1 LSDTKDFQRVQRTGV
16 IFFMVRTKR
25 FQHIMD
31 VLGARRITKPVSW
44 LLLYLMPVAAAIAFY
59 LFLTELGIYLS
70 PRGHLV
76 ATNVR
81 TINILANIG
90 IPGINPYIPIVYGW
104 IALVVA
110 LVVHEGAHGV
120 ISRSLNIPVKSSGLV
135 FLLFVPIGA
144 FVEPDDAAMRS
155 AKARDSLR
163 VLGGGPGVN
172 LIVGAVSLLL
182 LVGVVSTMVPVSN
195 GVFIETVYANS
206 PAASRGL
213 QYGDFITAVNGA
225 PITSPQAISN
235 SSWYKP
241 GNVVNMTILRSGKT
255 IQLLNVKL
263 NSSGYL
269 IGIGEGDLGSIVSKY
284 SSITLGG
291 MVQYACIPTLPF
303 CQSVVP
309 FSDQL
314 EGFYTSPLG
323 AVLPAVANLLFWVY
337 FLNFSLAI
345 INALP
350 IWPFD
355 GGQAFQIGVKALA
368 KDRLTESGVQNITII
383 ATLAVAAIL
392 LVVILGPYVG
402 IF

>member
-1 LSDTKDFQRVQRTGV
+1 MSDSKDFQRVQRTGG

-31 VLGARRITKPVSW
+31 VLGARRITRPASW
-44 LLLYLMPVAAAIAFY
+44 FLLYLMPIAAAIAFY

-70 PRGHLV
+70 PRGHEI
-76 ATNVR
+76 ATGVR

-120 ISRSLNIPVKSSGLV
+120 ISRSLNIPVESSGLV

-155 AKARDSLR
+155 ARARDSLR

-172 LIVGAVSLLL
+172 LVVGAISLLL
-182 LVGVVSTMVPVSN
+182 LIGVVSTMVPVSN
-195 GVFIETVYANS
+195 GIFVNTVFANT

-213 QYGDFITAVNGA
+213 QYGDFITAVNGV
-225 PITSPQAISN
+225 PITGQQSIVN
-235 SSWYKP
+235 SSWYKA

-255 IQLLNVKL
+255 IQLLDFKL
-263 NSSGYL
+263 NSTGIL
-269 IGIGEGDLGSIVSKY
+269 IGIGDGDLRSTVSKY
-284 SSITLGG
+284 STLTLGNI
-291 MVQYACIPTLPF
+291 VQYACIPTLPF

-314 EGFYTSPLG
+314 GGFYTSPLG
-323 AVLPAVANLLFWVY
+323 SYLPIVANLLFWIY
-337 FLNFSLAI
+337 FLNFSLSI

-368 KDRLTESGVQNITII
+368 RDRLTEKGVQNITVV

-392 LVVILGPYVG
+392 LVVVLGPYIG